1 MPGGKKR
8 RISDAK
14 AGEFVQ
20 EYGEQQ
26 VDCECKQLI
35 ARLNQLAKSKVIEK
49 LKALIAMIE
58 GKVPDTSQECF
69 PRGVRQLGGM
79 STTAV
84 PLYIVKRCLAIIL
97 NLSEGLVTDLDEAP
111 VLRHLFLWAIAA
123 EDSTHQLSCDIDDSL
138 T

>member
-1 MPGGKKR
+1 MARSGASVMHR
-8 RISDAK
+8 VAS
-14 AGEFVQ
+14 FLQ

-26 VDCECKQLI
+26 VDCERKQLI
-35 ARLNQLAKSKVIEK
+35 ARLNQLAKSQSIEK

-69 PRGVRQLGGM
+69 PRGVRQMGGM
-79 STTAV
+79 NTTAV
-84 PLYIVKRCLAIIL
+84 PLYIAKRCLAIIL

-111 VLRHLFLWAIAA
+111 VLRHLFLWAFAA
-123 EDSTHQLSCDIDDSL
+123 EDSAHQLICDIDDSL